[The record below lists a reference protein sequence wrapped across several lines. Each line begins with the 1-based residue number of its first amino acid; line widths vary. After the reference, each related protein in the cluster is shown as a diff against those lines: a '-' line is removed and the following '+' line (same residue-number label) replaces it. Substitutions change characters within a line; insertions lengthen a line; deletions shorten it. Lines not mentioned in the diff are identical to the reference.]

1 MFLITGGCGF
11 IGSNFILKLIKSSN
25 NKILN
30 LDKLSYAS
38 KYNHL
43 KNFHHKNYHFL
54 KQDICNKN
62 KLELIFEKYKPT
74 VVVNFAA
81 ESHVDRSIINPNDF
95 IKNNI
100 IGTFS
105 LLEASYNYWTKLKNK
120 KKFRFIQISTDEVY
134 GTLNKSDES
143 FTENTKYDPSSP
155 YSASKASADHIVKSY
170 FKTFKFPCMVTNCSN
185 NYGPYQFP
193 EKLIPV
199 IIRSLVKNNK
209 IPIYG
214 DGQQIREWLFVEDHC
229 DAILKVINKG
239 VIGES
244 YNIGSKNEI
253 ANIELVKK
261 IIKAYNNITGS
272 NKDLNSSVKY
282 VKDRLGHDF
291 RYSVNCKKLQ
301 SQLGWKNET
310 PFMESL
316 TQTINWYLNNPKWL
330 NL

>member
-11 IGSNFILKLIKSSN
+11 IGSNFILKLIKSTN
-25 NKILN
+25 KKILN
-30 LDKLSYAS
+30 LDKLSHAS

-54 KQDICNKN
+54 KQDICNKK
-62 KLELIFEKYKPT
+62 KLESIFKKYKPT
-74 VVVNFAA
+74 VIVNFAA
-81 ESHVDRSIINPNDF
+81 ESHVDRSISNPNAF

-105 LLEASYNYWTKLKNK
+105 LLEASYNYWINFKNK
-120 KKFRFIQISTDEVY
+120 NKFRFIQISTDEVY
-134 GTLNKSDES
+134 GTLNESDKS
-143 FTENTKYDPSSP
+143 FTENTKYEPSSP
-155 YSASKASADHIVKSY
+155 YSASKASADHLVKSY
-170 FKTFKFPCMVTNCSN
+170 YKTFKFPCMVTNCSN
-185 NYGPYQFP
+185 NYGPYQLP

-229 DAILKVINKG
+229 NAILKVINKG

-253 ANIELVKK
+253 ANIELVEK
-261 IIKAYNNITGS
+261 IIKVYNNITGS
-272 NKDLNSSVKY
+272 NKNLNSSVKY

-291 RYSVNCKKLQ
+291 RYSVNCEKLQ

-316 TQTINWYLNNPKWL
+316 TQTVNWYLDNPNWL

>member
-11 IGSNFILKLIKSSN
+11 IGSNFILKLIKSTN
-25 NKILN
+25 KKILN

-54 KQDICNKN
+54 KQDICNKK
-62 KLELIFEKYKPT
+62 KLELVFEKYKPT

-81 ESHVDRSIINPNDF
+81 ESHVDRSITNPNDF

-105 LLEASYNYWTKLKNK
+105 LLETSYNYWINLKNK
-120 KKFRFIQISTDEVY
+120 KKFIFIQISTDEVY
-134 GTLNKSDES
+134 GTLNKSDKS

-170 FKTFKFPCMVTNCSN
+170 YKTFKFPSMVTNCSN

-272 NKDLNSSVKY
+272 EKDLNSSVKY
-282 VKDRLGHDF
+282 IKDRLGHDF

-301 SQLGWKNET
+301 TQLGWKNET
-310 PFMESL
+310 PFMKSL
-316 TQTINWYLNNPKWL
+316 TQTVKWYLDNPKWL

>member
-11 IGSNFILKLIKSSN
+11 VGSNFILKLIKSTN
-25 NKILN
+25 KKILN

-54 KQDICNKN
+54 KQDICNKK
-62 KLELIFEKYKPT
+62 KLELVFEKYKPT

-81 ESHVDRSIINPNDF
+81 ESHVDRSIVNPNDF

-105 LLEASYNYWTKLKNK
+105 LLEASYNYWIKLKNK
-120 KKFRFIQISTDEVY
+120 NKFIFIQISTDEVY
-134 GTLNKSDES
+134 GTLNKSDKS

-170 FKTFKFPCMVTNCSN
+170 YKTFKFPSMVTNCSN

-253 ANIELVKK
+253 TNIELVKK

-272 NKDLNSSVKY
+272 EKDLNSSVKY
-282 VKDRLGHDF
+282 IKDRLGHDF

-310 PFMESL
+310 PFMKSL
-316 TQTINWYLNNPKWL
+316 TQTVKWYLDNPKWL

>member
-11 IGSNFILKLIKSSN
+11 IGSNFILKLIKSTN
-25 NKILN
+25 KKILN

-54 KQDICNKN
+54 KQDICNKK
-62 KLELIFEKYKPT
+62 KLELVFEKYKPT

-100 IGTFS
+100 VGTFS
-105 LLEASYNYWTKLKNK
+105 LLDASYNYWTKLKNK
-120 KKFRFIQISTDEVY
+120 NKFIFIQISTDEVY
-134 GTLNKSDES
+134 GTLNKSDKS

-170 FKTFKFPCMVTNCSN
+170 YKTFKFPSMVTNCSN

-253 ANIELVKK
+253 TNIELVKK

-272 NKDLNSSVKY
+272 EKDLNSSVKY

-310 PFMESL
+310 PFMKSL
-316 TQTINWYLNNPKWL
+316 TQTVKWYLDNPKWL

>member
-1 MFLITGGCGF
+1 MFLITGGSGF
-11 IGSNFILKLIKSSN
+11 IGSNFILKLIKSTN
-25 NKILN
+25 KKILN
-30 LDKLSYAS
+30 LDKLSHAS

-43 KNFHHKNYHFL
+43 KNVHDKNYHFL
-54 KQDICNKN
+54 KQDICNKK
-62 KLELIFEKYKPT
+62 KLESIFKKYKPT
-74 VVVNFAA
+74 VIVNFAA
-81 ESHVDRSIINPNDF
+81 ESHVDRSISNPNAF

-105 LLEASYNYWTKLKNK
+105 LLEASYNYWINFKNK
-120 KKFRFIQISTDEVY
+120 NKFRFIQISTDEVY
-134 GTLNKSDES
+134 GSLNESDKS
-143 FTENTKYDPSSP
+143 FTEDTKYEPSSP
-155 YSASKASADHIVKSY
+155 YSASKASADHLVKSY
-170 FKTFKFPCMVTNCSN
+170 YKTFKFPCMVTNCSN
-185 NYGPYQFP
+185 NYGPYQLP

-261 IIKAYNNITGS
+261 IIKVYNNITGS
-272 NKDLNSSVKY
+272 NKNLNSSVKY

-316 TQTINWYLNNPKWL
+316 TQTVNWYLVNPNWL

>member
-105 LLEASYNYWTKLKNK
+105 LLEASYNYWTKLKNN

-310 PFMESL
+310 PFMKSL

>member
-11 IGSNFILKLIKSSN
+11 IGSNFILKLVKSKN

-30 LDKLSYAS
+30 IDKLSYAS

-310 PFMESL
+310 PFMKSL

>member
-11 IGSNFILKLIKSSN
+11 IGSNFILKLIKSTN
-25 NKILN
+25 KKILN

-54 KQDICNKN
+54 KQDICNQK
-62 KLELIFEKYKPT
+62 KLEVIFKKYKPT

-81 ESHVDRSIINPNDF
+81 ESHVDRSIINPDDF

-105 LLEASYNYWTKLKNK
+105 LLKTSYNYWIKFKNK
-120 KKFRFIQISTDEVY
+120 NKFKFIQISTDEVY

-155 YSASKASADHIVKSY
+155 YSASKASADHLVKSY
-170 FKTFKFPCMVTNCSN
+170 YKTFKFPCMVTNCSN

-199 IIRSLVKNNK
+199 IIKSLVKNKK

-229 DAILKVINKG
+229 EAILRVINKG

-261 IIKAYNNITGS
+261 IIKAYNNITS
-272 NKDLNSSVKY
+272 SKKDLNSSVKF

-301 SQLGWKNET
+301 TQLGWKNET

-316 TQTINWYLNNPKWL
+316 TQTVKWYLDNPKWL

>member
-105 LLEASYNYWTKLKNK
+105 LLEVSYNYWIKLKNK

-310 PFMESL
+310 PFMKSL

>member
-43 KNFHHKNYHFL
+43 KKFHHKNYHFL

-229 DAILKVINKG
+229 EAILKVINKG

-310 PFMESL
+310 PFMKSL

>member
-1 MFLITGGCGF
+1 
-11 IGSNFILKLIKSSN
+11 
-25 NKILN
+25 
-30 LDKLSYAS
+30 
-38 KYNHL
+38 
-43 KNFHHKNYHFL
+43 
-54 KQDICNKN
+54 
-62 KLELIFEKYKPT
+62 
-74 VVVNFAA
+74 
-81 ESHVDRSIINPNDF
+81 
-95 IKNNI
+95 
-100 IGTFS
+100 
-105 LLEASYNYWTKLKNK
+105 
-120 KKFRFIQISTDEVY
+120 
-134 GTLNKSDES
+134 
-143 FTENTKYDPSSP
+143 
-155 YSASKASADHIVKSY
+155 
-170 FKTFKFPCMVTNCSN
+170 MVTNCSN

-199 IIRSLVKNNK
+199 IIKSLVKNNK

-291 RYSVNCKKLQ
+291 RYSVNHNKIQ
-301 SQLGWKNET
+301 SQIGWKNET

-316 TQTINWYLNNPKWL
+316 TQTVKWYLDNPKWL

>member
-11 IGSNFILKLIKSSN
+11 IGSNFILKLIKSYN

-310 PFMESL
+310 PFMKSL

>member
-282 VKDRLGHDF
+282 VNDRLGHDF

-310 PFMESL
+310 PFMKSL

>member
-1 MFLITGGCGF
+1 
-11 IGSNFILKLIKSSN
+11 
-25 NKILN
+25 
-30 LDKLSYAS
+30 
-38 KYNHL
+38 
-43 KNFHHKNYHFL
+43 
-54 KQDICNKN
+54 
-62 KLELIFEKYKPT
+62 
-74 VVVNFAA
+74 
-81 ESHVDRSIINPNDF
+81 
-95 IKNNI
+95 
-100 IGTFS
+100 
-105 LLEASYNYWTKLKNK
+105 
-120 KKFRFIQISTDEVY
+120 
-134 GTLNKSDES
+134 
-143 FTENTKYDPSSP
+143 
-155 YSASKASADHIVKSY
+155 
-170 FKTFKFPCMVTNCSN
+170 MVTNCSN

-199 IIRSLVKNNK
+199 IIKSLVKNNK

-253 ANIELVKK
+253 ANIELVEK
-261 IIKAYNNITGS
+261 IIKAYNDITGS
-272 NKDLNSSVKY
+272 NKDLNSCVKY

-310 PFMESL
+310 SFMESL
-316 TQTINWYLNNPKWL
+316 TQTVNWYLDNPKWL

>member
-11 IGSNFILKLIKSSN
+11 IGSNFILKLIKSTN
-25 NKILN
+25 NTILN

-81 ESHVDRSIINPNDF
+81 ESHVDRSIFNPNDF

-105 LLEASYNYWTKLKNK
+105 LLEASYNYWTKLKNN

-310 PFMESL
+310 PFMKSL

>member
-310 PFMESL
+310 PFMKSL

>member
-62 KLELIFEKYKPT
+62 KLELIFKKYKPT

-310 PFMESL
+310 PFMKSL